1 MKNVF
6 ESVLGTNEPE
16 TQSKDAAAGTN
27 STSTLGDE
35 YNLEIPEN
43 DDNTEEQ
50 GEDNTQNEINDE
62 EEDDEELSPT
72 NQAFA
77 QMRTQ
82 NKEYSA
88 KINELDAI
96 AKAAGLQ
103 GIDDLIAKSKEAQ
116 IKKAAKDQ
124 GIPEAVAREL
134 AEFKEFREQY
144 EQDKAESIYKQKE
157 QTLVE
162 NLQSFIETNKLS
174 QKVVD
179 KMSDDLA
186 KDGFTTDKLME
197 YPKSALNRILNAYL
211 GVDIQKNL
219 ERKDAIK
226 NELPLNQSSKASID
240 TINKQIDDLAK
251 QFAGKI

>member
-1 MKNVF
+1 MENVF
-6 ESVLGTNEPE
+6 ESVLGTNTTE
-16 TQSKDAAAGTN
+16 TQSEE
-27 STSTLGDE
+27 STTSTPTLGDE
-35 YNLEIPEN
+35 YNLELP
-43 DDNTEEQ
+43 DDNNTAEEQ
-50 GEDNTQNEINDE
+50 EEDTQGEVDDE
-62 EEDDEELSPT
+62 EEYESPT

-82 NKEYSA
+82 NKEYLS

-103 GIDDLIAKSKEAQ
+103 GVDDLIAKSKEAQ

-134 AEFKEFREQY
+134 AEFKKFKEQY
-144 EQDKAESIYKQKE
+144 EQDKADSIYRQKE
-157 QTLVE
+157 QTLVT
-162 NLQSFIETNKLS
+162 NLQTFIEANKLS
-174 QKVVD
+174 QNVVD

-186 KDGFTTDKLME
+186 RDGFTTDKLME

-226 NELPLNQSSKASID
+226 NELPLNQSSKADID
-240 TINKQIDDLAK
+240 TVNKQIDELAR

>member
-1 MKNVF
+1 MENVF
-6 ESVLGTNEPE
+6 ESVLGTNTTE
-16 TQSKDAAAGTN
+16 TQSEE
-27 STSTLGDE
+27 STTSTPTLGDE
-35 YNLEIPEN
+35 YNLELPE
-43 DDNTEEQ
+43 DNNTAEEQ
-50 GEDNTQNEINDE
+50 EEDTQGEVDDE
-62 EEDDEELSPT
+62 EEDESPT

-82 NKEYSA
+82 NKEYLS

-103 GIDDLIAKSKEAQ
+103 GVDDLIAKSKEAQ

-124 GIPEAVAREL
+124 GIPESVAREL
-134 AEFKEFREQY
+134 AEFKKFKEQY
-144 EQDKAESIYKQKE
+144 EQDKADSIYRQKE
-157 QTLVE
+157 QTLVT
-162 NLQSFIETNKLS
+162 NLQTFIEANKLS
-174 QKVVD
+174 QNVVD

-186 KDGFTTDKLME
+186 RDGFTTDKLME

-211 GVDIQKNL
+211 GLDIQKNL

-226 NELPLNQSSKASID
+226 NELPLNQSSKADID
-240 TINKQIDDLAK
+240 TVNKQIDKLAR

>member
-1 MKNVF
+1 MENVF
-6 ESVLGTNEPE
+6 ESVLGTNTTE
-16 TQSKDAAAGTN
+16 TQSEE
-27 STSTLGDE
+27 STTSTPTLGDE
-35 YNLEIPEN
+35 YNLELPE
-43 DDNTEEQ
+43 DNNTAEEQ
-50 GEDNTQNEINDE
+50 EEDTQGEVDDE
-62 EEDDEELSPT
+62 EENESPT

-82 NKEYSA
+82 NKEYLS

-103 GIDDLIAKSKEAQ
+103 GVDDLIAKSKEAQ

-134 AEFKEFREQY
+134 AEFKKFKEQY
-144 EQDKAESIYKQKE
+144 EQDKADSIYRQKE
-157 QTLVE
+157 QTLVT
-162 NLQSFIETNKLS
+162 NLQTFIEANKLS
-174 QKVVD
+174 QNVVD

-186 KDGFTTDKLME
+186 RDGFTTDKLME

-226 NELPLNQSSKASID
+226 NELPLNQSSKADID
-240 TINKQIDDLAK
+240 TVNKQIDKLAR

>member
-1 MKNVF
+1 MENVF
-6 ESVLGTNEPE
+6 ESVLGTNTTE
-16 TQSKDAAAGTN
+16 TQSEE
-27 STSTLGDE
+27 STTSTPTLGDE
-35 YNLEIPEN
+35 YNLELPE
-43 DDNTEEQ
+43 DNNTAEEQ
-50 GEDNTQNEINDE
+50 EEDTQGEVDDE
-62 EEDDEELSPT
+62 EEDESPT

-82 NKEYSA
+82 NKEYLS

-103 GIDDLIAKSKEAQ
+103 GVDDLIAKSKEAQ

-134 AEFKEFREQY
+134 AEFKKFKEQY
-144 EQDKAESIYKQKE
+144 EQDKADSIYRQKE
-157 QTLVE
+157 QTLVT
-162 NLQSFIETNKLS
+162 NLQTFIEANKLS
-174 QKVVD
+174 QNVVD

-186 KDGFTTDKLME
+186 RDGFTTDKLME

-211 GVDIQKNL
+211 GLDIQKNL

-226 NELPLNQSSKASID
+226 NELPLNQSSKADID
-240 TINKQIDDLAK
+240 TVNKQIDELAR

>member
-1 MKNVF
+1 MENVF
-6 ESVLGTNEPE
+6 ESVLGTNTTE
-16 TQSKDAAAGTN
+16 TQSEE
-27 STSTLGDE
+27 STTSTPTLGDE
-35 YNLEIPEN
+35 YNLELPE
-43 DDNTEEQ
+43 DNNTAEAQEEDTQ
-50 GEDNTQNEINDE
+50 GEVDDE
-62 EEDDEELSPT
+62 EENESPT

-82 NKEYSA
+82 NKEYLS

-103 GIDDLIAKSKEAQ
+103 GVDDLIAKSKEAQ

-134 AEFKEFREQY
+134 AEFKKFKEQY
-144 EQDKAESIYKQKE
+144 EQDKADSIYRQKE
-157 QTLVE
+157 QTLVT
-162 NLQSFIETNKLS
+162 NLQTFIEANKLS
-174 QKVVD
+174 QNVVD

-186 KDGFTTDKLME
+186 RDGFTTDKLME

-211 GVDIQKNL
+211 GLDIQKNL

-226 NELPLNQSSKASID
+226 NELPLNQSSKADID
-240 TINKQIDDLAK
+240 TVNKQIDELAR

>member
-1 MKNVF
+1 MENVF
-6 ESVLGTNEPE
+6 ESVLGTNTTE
-16 TQSKDAAAGTN
+16 TQSEE
-27 STSTLGDE
+27 STTSTPTLGDE
-35 YNLEIPEN
+35 YNLELP
-43 DDNTEEQ
+43 DDNNTAEEQ
-50 GEDNTQNEINDE
+50 EEDTQGEVDDE
-62 EEDDEELSPT
+62 EEYESPT

-82 NKEYSA
+82 NKEYLS

-103 GIDDLIAKSKEAQ
+103 GVDDLIAKSKEAQ

-134 AEFKEFREQY
+134 AEFKKFKEQY
-144 EQDKAESIYKQKE
+144 EQDKADSIYRQKKQ
-157 QTLVE
+157 TVVT
-162 NLQSFIETNKLS
+162 NLQTFIEANKLS
-174 QKVVD
+174 QNVVD

-186 KDGFTTDKLME
+186 RDGFTTDKLME

-226 NELPLNQSSKASID
+226 NELPLNQSSKADID
-240 TINKQIDDLAK
+240 TVNKQIDKLAR

>member
-1 MKNVF
+1 MENVF
-6 ESVLGTNEPE
+6 ESVLGTNTTE
-16 TQSKDAAAGTN
+16 TQSEE
-27 STSTLGDE
+27 STTSTPTLGDE
-35 YNLEIPEN
+35 YNLELPE
-43 DDNTEEQ
+43 DNNTAEEQ
-50 GEDNTQNEINDE
+50 EEDTQGEVDDE
-62 EEDDEELSPT
+62 EEDESPT

-82 NKEYSA
+82 NKEYLS

-103 GIDDLIAKSKEAQ
+103 GVDDLIAKSKEAQ

-134 AEFKEFREQY
+134 AEFKKFKEQY
-144 EQDKAESIYKQKE
+144 EQDKADSIYRQKE
-157 QTLVE
+157 QTLVT
-162 NLQSFIETNKLS
+162 NLQAFIEANKLS
-174 QKVVD
+174 QNVVD

-186 KDGFTTDKLME
+186 RDGFTTDKLME

-226 NELPLNQSSKASID
+226 NELPLNQSSKADID
-240 TINKQIDDLAK
+240 TVNKQIDELAR

>member
-1 MKNVF
+1 MENVF
-6 ESVLGTNEPE
+6 ESVLGTNTTE
-16 TQSKDAAAGTN
+16 TQSEE
-27 STSTLGDE
+27 STTSTPTLGDE
-35 YNLEIPEN
+35 YNLELPE
-43 DDNTEEQ
+43 DNNTAEEQ
-50 GEDNTQNEINDE
+50 EEDTQGEVDDE
-62 EEDDEELSPT
+62 EENESPT

-82 NKEYSA
+82 NKEYLS

-103 GIDDLIAKSKEAQ
+103 GVDDLIAKSKEAQ

-134 AEFKEFREQY
+134 AEFKKFKEQY
-144 EQDKAESIYKQKE
+144 EQDKADSIYRQKE
-157 QTLVE
+157 QTLVT
-162 NLQSFIETNKLS
+162 NLQTFIEANKLS
-174 QKVVD
+174 QNVVD

-186 KDGFTTDKLME
+186 RDGFTTDKLME

-211 GVDIQKNL
+211 GLDIQKNL

-226 NELPLNQSSKASID
+226 NELPLNQSSKADID
-240 TINKQIDDLAK
+240 TVNKQIDELAR

>member
-1 MKNVF
+1 MENVF
-6 ESVLGTNEPE
+6 ESVLGTNTTE
-16 TQSKDAAAGTN
+16 TQSEE
-27 STSTLGDE
+27 STTSTPTLGDE
-35 YNLEIPEN
+35 YNLELP
-43 DDNTEEQ
+43 DDNNTAEEQ
-50 GEDNTQNEINDE
+50 EEDTQGEVDDE
-62 EEDDEELSPT
+62 EEYESPT

-82 NKEYSA
+82 NKEYLS

-103 GIDDLIAKSKEAQ
+103 GVDDLIAKSKEAQ

-134 AEFKEFREQY
+134 AEFKKFKEQY
-144 EQDKAESIYKQKE
+144 EQDKADSIYRQKE
-157 QTLVE
+157 QTLVT
-162 NLQSFIETNKLS
+162 NLQTFIEANKLS
-174 QKVVD
+174 QNVVD

-186 KDGFTTDKLME
+186 RDGFTTDKLME

-211 GVDIQKNL
+211 GLDIQKNL

-226 NELPLNQSSKASID
+226 NELPLNQSSKADID
-240 TINKQIDDLAK
+240 TVNKQIDKLAR

>member
-1 MKNVF
+1 MENVF
-6 ESVLGTNEPE
+6 ESVLGTNTTE
-16 TQSKDAAAGTN
+16 TQSEE
-27 STSTLGDE
+27 STTSTPTLGDE
-35 YNLEIPEN
+35 YNLELPE
-43 DDNTEEQ
+43 DNNTAEEQ
-50 GEDNTQNEINDE
+50 EEDTQGEVDDE
-62 EEDDEELSPT
+62 EEDESPT

-82 NKEYSA
+82 NKEYLS

-103 GIDDLIAKSKEAQ
+103 GVDDLIAKSKEAQ

-134 AEFKEFREQY
+134 AEFKKFKEQY
-144 EQDKAESIYKQKE
+144 EQDKADSIYRQKE
-157 QTLVE
+157 QTLVT
-162 NLQSFIETNKLS
+162 NLQTFIEANKLS
-174 QKVVD
+174 QNVVD

-186 KDGFTTDKLME
+186 RDGFTTDKLME

-211 GVDIQKNL
+211 GLDIQKNL

-226 NELPLNQSSKASID
+226 NELPLNQSSKADID
-240 TINKQIDDLAK
+240 TVNKQIDKLAR

>member
-1 MKNVF
+1 MENVF
-6 ESVLGTNEPE
+6 ESVLGTNTTE
-16 TQSKDAAAGTN
+16 TQSEE
-27 STSTLGDE
+27 STTSTPTLGDE
-35 YNLEIPEN
+35 YNLELPE
-43 DDNTEEQ
+43 DNNTAEEQ
-50 GEDNTQNEINDE
+50 EEDTQSEVDDE
-62 EEDDEELSPT
+62 EEYESPT

-82 NKEYSA
+82 NKEYLS

-103 GIDDLIAKSKEAQ
+103 GVDDLIAKSKEAQ

-134 AEFKEFREQY
+134 AEFKKFKEQY
-144 EQDKAESIYKQKE
+144 EQDKADSIYRQKE
-157 QTLVE
+157 QTLVT
-162 NLQSFIETNKLS
+162 NLQTFIEANKLS
-174 QKVVD
+174 QNVVD

-186 KDGFTTDKLME
+186 RDGFTTDKLME

-226 NELPLNQSSKASID
+226 NELPLNQSSKADID
-240 TINKQIDDLAK
+240 TVNKQIDELAR

>member
-1 MKNVF
+1 MENVF
-6 ESVLGTNEPE
+6 ESVLGTNTTE
-16 TQSKDAAAGTN
+16 TQSEE
-27 STSTLGDE
+27 STTSTPTLGDE
-35 YNLEIPEN
+35 YNLELPE
-43 DDNTEEQ
+43 DNNTAEEQ
-50 GEDNTQNEINDE
+50 EEDTQSEVDDE
-62 EEDDEELSPT
+62 EEYESPT

-82 NKEYSA
+82 NKEYLS

-103 GIDDLIAKSKEAQ
+103 GVDDLIAKSKEAQ

-134 AEFKEFREQY
+134 AEFKKFKEQY
-144 EQDKAESIYKQKE
+144 EQDKADSIYRQKE
-157 QTLVE
+157 QTLVT
-162 NLQSFIETNKLS
+162 NLQTFIEANKLS
-174 QKVVD
+174 QNVVD

-186 KDGFTTDKLME
+186 RDGFTTDKLME
-197 YPKSALNRILNAYL
+197 YPKSVLNRILNAYL

-226 NELPLNQSSKASID
+226 NELPLNQSSKADID
-240 TINKQIDDLAK
+240 TVNKQIDELAR

>member
-1 MKNVF
+1 MENVF
-6 ESVLGTNEPE
+6 ESVLGTNTTE
-16 TQSKDAAAGTN
+16 TQSEE
-27 STSTLGDE
+27 STTSTPTLGDE
-35 YNLEIPEN
+35 YNLELPE
-43 DDNTEEQ
+43 DNNTAEEQ
-50 GEDNTQNEINDE
+50 EEDTQGEVDDE
-62 EEDDEELSPT
+62 EEDESPT

-82 NKEYSA
+82 NKEYLS

-103 GIDDLIAKSKEAQ
+103 GVDDLIAKSKEAQ

-124 GIPEAVAREL
+124 GIPEAVAIEL
-134 AEFKEFREQY
+134 AEFKKFKEQY
-144 EQDKAESIYKQKE
+144 EQDKADSIYRQKE
-157 QTLVE
+157 QTLVT
-162 NLQSFIETNKLS
+162 NLQTFIEANKLS
-174 QKVVD
+174 QNVVD

-186 KDGFTTDKLME
+186 RDGFTTDKLME

-226 NELPLNQSSKASID
+226 NELPLNQSSKADID
-240 TINKQIDDLAK
+240 TVNKQIDKLAR

>member
-1 MKNVF
+1 MENVF
-6 ESVLGTNEPE
+6 ESVLGTNTTE
-16 TQSKDAAAGTN
+16 TQSEE
-27 STSTLGDE
+27 STTSTPTLGDE
-35 YNLEIPEN
+35 YNLELPE
-43 DDNTEEQ
+43 DNNTAEEQ
-50 GEDNTQNEINDE
+50 EEGTQGEVDDE
-62 EEDDEELSPT
+62 EEDESPT

-82 NKEYSA
+82 NKEYLS

-103 GIDDLIAKSKEAQ
+103 GVDDLIAKSKEAQ

-134 AEFKEFREQY
+134 AEFKKFKEQY
-144 EQDKAESIYKQKE
+144 EQDKADSIYRQKE
-157 QTLVE
+157 QTLVT
-162 NLQSFIETNKLS
+162 NLQTFIEANKLS
-174 QKVVD
+174 QNVVD

-186 KDGFTTDKLME
+186 RDGFTTDKLME

-226 NELPLNQSSKASID
+226 NELPLNQSSKADID
-240 TINKQIDDLAK
+240 TVNKQIDKLAR

>member
-1 MKNVF
+1 MENVF
-6 ESVLGTNEPE
+6 ESVLGTNTTE
-16 TQSKDAAAGTN
+16 TQSEE
-27 STSTLGDE
+27 STTSTPTLGDE
-35 YNLEIPEN
+35 YNLELPE
-43 DDNTEEQ
+43 DNNTAEEQ
-50 GEDNTQNEINDE
+50 EEDTQGEVDDE
-62 EEDDEELSPT
+62 EEYESPT

-82 NKEYSA
+82 NKEYLS

-103 GIDDLIAKSKEAQ
+103 GVDDLIAKSKEAQ

-134 AEFKEFREQY
+134 AEFKKFKEQY
-144 EQDKAESIYKQKE
+144 EQDKADSIYRQKE
-157 QTLVE
+157 QTLVT
-162 NLQSFIETNKLS
+162 NLQTFIEANKLS
-174 QKVVD
+174 QNVVD

-186 KDGFTTDKLME
+186 RDGFTTYKLME

-211 GVDIQKNL
+211 GLDIQKNL

-226 NELPLNQSSKASID
+226 NELPLNQSSKADID
-240 TINKQIDDLAK
+240 TVNKQIDKLAR

>member
-1 MKNVF
+1 MENVF
-6 ESVLGTNEPE
+6 ESVLGTNTTE
-16 TQSKDAAAGTN
+16 TQSEE
-27 STSTLGDE
+27 STTSTPTLGDE
-35 YNLEIPEN
+35 YNLELPE
-43 DDNTEEQ
+43 DNNTAEEQ
-50 GEDNTQNEINDE
+50 EEDTQGEVDDE
-62 EEDDEELSPT
+62 EEDESPT

-82 NKEYSA
+82 NKEYLS

-103 GIDDLIAKSKEAQ
+103 GVDDLIAKSKEAQ

-134 AEFKEFREQY
+134 AEFKKFKEQY
-144 EQDKAESIYKQKE
+144 EQDKADSIYRQKE
-157 QTLVE
+157 QTLVT
-162 NLQSFIETNKLS
+162 NLQTFIEANKLS
-174 QKVVD
+174 QNVVD

-186 KDGFTTDKLME
+186 RDGFTTDKLME

-226 NELPLNQSSKASID
+226 NELPLNQSSKADID
-240 TINKQIDDLAK
+240 TVNKQIDELAR

>member
-1 MKNVF
+1 MENVF
-6 ESVLGTNEPE
+6 ESVLGTNTTE
-16 TQSKDAAAGTN
+16 TQSEE
-27 STSTLGDE
+27 STTSTPTLGDE
-35 YNLEIPEN
+35 YNLELPE
-43 DDNTEEQ
+43 DNNTAEEQ
-50 GEDNTQNEINDE
+50 EEDTQGEVDDE
-62 EEDDEELSPT
+62 EEDESPT

-82 NKEYSA
+82 NKEYLS

-103 GIDDLIAKSKEAQ
+103 GVDDLIAKSKEAQ

-134 AEFKEFREQY
+134 AEFKKFKEQY
-144 EQDKAESIYKQKE
+144 EQDKADSIYRQKE
-157 QTLVE
+157 QTLVT
-162 NLQSFIETNKLS
+162 NLQTFIEANKLS
-174 QKVVD
+174 QNVVD

-186 KDGFTTDKLME
+186 RDGFTTDKLME

-226 NELPLNQSSKASID
+226 NELPLNQSSKADID
-240 TINKQIDDLAK
+240 TVNKQIDKLAR

>member
-1 MKNVF
+1 MENVF
-6 ESVLGTNEPE
+6 ESVLGTNTTE
-16 TQSKDAAAGTN
+16 TQSEEST
-27 STSTLGDE
+27 TSTPTLGNE
-35 YNLEIPEN
+35 YNLELPE
-43 DDNTEEQ
+43 DNNTAEEQ
-50 GEDNTQNEINDE
+50 EEDTQGEVGDE
-62 EEDDEELSPT
+62 EEDESPT

-82 NKEYSA
+82 NKEYLS

-103 GIDDLIAKSKEAQ
+103 GVDDLIAKSKEAQ

-134 AEFKEFREQY
+134 AEFKKFKEQY
-144 EQDKAESIYKQKE
+144 EQDKADSIYRQKE
-157 QTLVE
+157 QTLVT
-162 NLQSFIETNKLS
+162 NLQTFIEANKLS
-174 QKVVD
+174 QNVVD

-186 KDGFTTDKLME
+186 RDGFTTDKLME

-226 NELPLNQSSKASID
+226 NELPLNQSSKADID
-240 TINKQIDDLAK
+240 TVNKQIDKLAR

>member
-1 MKNVF
+1 MENVF
-6 ESVLGTNEPE
+6 ESVLGTNTTE
-16 TQSKDAAAGTN
+16 TQSEE
-27 STSTLGDE
+27 STTSTPTLGDE
-35 YNLEIPEN
+35 YNLELPE
-43 DDNTEEQ
+43 DNNTAEEQ
-50 GEDNTQNEINDE
+50 EENTQGEVDDE
-62 EEDDEELSPT
+62 EEDESPT

-82 NKEYSA
+82 NKEYLS

-103 GIDDLIAKSKEAQ
+103 GVDDLIAKSKEAQ

-134 AEFKEFREQY
+134 AEFKKFKEQY
-144 EQDKAESIYKQKE
+144 EQDKADSIYRQKE
-157 QTLVE
+157 QTLVT
-162 NLQSFIETNKLS
+162 NLQTFIEANKLS
-174 QKVVD
+174 QNVVD

-186 KDGFTTDKLME
+186 RDGFTTDKLME

-211 GVDIQKNL
+211 GLDIQKNL

-226 NELPLNQSSKASID
+226 NELPLNQSSKADID
-240 TINKQIDDLAK
+240 TVNKQIDELAR

>member
-1 MKNVF
+1 MENVF
-6 ESVLGTNEPE
+6 ESVLGTNTTE
-16 TQSKDAAAGTN
+16 TQSEE
-27 STSTLGDE
+27 STTSTPTLGDE
-35 YNLEIPEN
+35 YNLELPE
-43 DDNTEEQ
+43 DNNTAEEQ
-50 GEDNTQNEINDE
+50 EEDTQGEVDDE
-62 EEDDEELSPT
+62 EEYESPT

-82 NKEYSA
+82 NKEYLS

-103 GIDDLIAKSKEAQ
+103 GVDDLIAKSKEAQ

-134 AEFKEFREQY
+134 AEFKKFKEQY
-144 EQDKAESIYKQKE
+144 EQDKADSIYRQKE
-157 QTLVE
+157 QTLVT
-162 NLQSFIETNKLS
+162 NLQTFIEANKLS
-174 QKVVD
+174 QNVVD

-186 KDGFTTDKLME
+186 RDGFTTDKLME

-226 NELPLNQSSKASID
+226 NELPLNQSSKADID
-240 TINKQIDDLAK
+240 TVNKQIDELAR

>member
-1 MKNVF
+1 MENVF
-6 ESVLGTNEPE
+6 ESVLGTNTTE
-16 TQSKDAAAGTN
+16 TQSEE
-27 STSTLGDE
+27 STTSTPTLGDE
-35 YNLEIPEN
+35 YNLELPE
-43 DDNTEEQ
+43 DNNTTEEQ
-50 GEDNTQNEINDE
+50 EEDTQGEVDDE
-62 EEDDEELSPT
+62 EEYESPT

-82 NKEYSA
+82 NKEYLS

-103 GIDDLIAKSKEAQ
+103 GVDDLIAKSKEAQ

-134 AEFKEFREQY
+134 AEFKKFKEQY
-144 EQDKAESIYKQKE
+144 EQDKADSIYRQKE
-157 QTLVE
+157 QTLVT
-162 NLQSFIETNKLS
+162 NLQTFIEANKLS
-174 QKVVD
+174 QNVVD

-186 KDGFTTDKLME
+186 RDGFTTDKLME

-211 GVDIQKNL
+211 GLDIQKNL

-226 NELPLNQSSKASID
+226 NELPLNQSSKADID
-240 TINKQIDDLAK
+240 TVNKQIDKLAR

>member
-1 MKNVF
+1 MENVF
-6 ESVLGTNEPE
+6 ESVLGTNTTE
-16 TQSKDAAAGTN
+16 TQSEE
-27 STSTLGDE
+27 STTSTPTLGDE
-35 YNLEIPEN
+35 YNLELP
-43 DDNTEEQ
+43 DDNNTAEEQ
-50 GEDNTQNEINDE
+50 EEDTQGEVDDE
-62 EEDDEELSPT
+62 EEYESPT

-82 NKEYSA
+82 NKEYLS

-103 GIDDLIAKSKEAQ
+103 GVDDLIAKSKEAQ

-134 AEFKEFREQY
+134 AEFKKFKEQY
-144 EQDKAESIYKQKE
+144 EQDKADSIYRQKE
-157 QTLVE
+157 QTLVT
-162 NLQSFIETNKLS
+162 NLQTFIEANKLS
-174 QKVVD
+174 QNVVD

-186 KDGFTTDKLME
+186 RDGFTTDKLME

-226 NELPLNQSSKASID
+226 NELPLNQSSKADID
-240 TINKQIDDLAK
+240 TVNKQIDKLAR

>member
-1 MKNVF
+1 MENVF
-6 ESVLGTNEPE
+6 ESVLGTNTTE
-16 TQSKDAAAGTN
+16 TQSEE
-27 STSTLGDE
+27 STTSTPTLGDE
-35 YNLEIPEN
+35 YNLELPE
-43 DDNTEEQ
+43 DNNTAEEQ
-50 GEDNTQNEINDE
+50 EEDTQGEVDDE
-62 EEDDEELSPT
+62 EEDESPT

-82 NKEYSA
+82 NKEYLS

-103 GIDDLIAKSKEAQ
+103 GVDDLIAKSKEAQ

-124 GIPEAVAREL
+124 GIPEAMAREL
-134 AEFKEFREQY
+134 AEFKKFKEQY
-144 EQDKAESIYKQKE
+144 EQDKADSIYRQKE
-157 QTLVE
+157 QTLVT
-162 NLQSFIETNKLS
+162 NLQTFIEANKLS
-174 QKVVD
+174 QNVVD

-186 KDGFTTDKLME
+186 RDGFTTDKLME

-226 NELPLNQSSKASID
+226 NELPLNQSSKADID
-240 TINKQIDDLAK
+240 TVNKQIDELAR

>member
-1 MKNVF
+1 MENVF
-6 ESVLGTNEPE
+6 ESVLGTNTTEM
-16 TQSKDAAAGTN
+16 QSEE
-27 STSTLGDE
+27 STTSTPTLGDE
-35 YNLEIPEN
+35 YNLELP
-43 DDNTEEQ
+43 DDNNTAEEQ
-50 GEDNTQNEINDE
+50 EEDTQGEVDDE
-62 EEDDEELSPT
+62 EEDESPT

-82 NKEYSA
+82 NKEYLS

-103 GIDDLIAKSKEAQ
+103 GVDDLIAKSKEAQ
-116 IKKAAKDQ
+116 IKKAAKEQ
-124 GIPEAVAREL
+124 GIPESVAREL
-134 AEFKEFREQY
+134 AEFKEFKEQY
-144 EQDKAESIYKQKE
+144 EQDKADSIYRQKE
-157 QTLVE
+157 QTLVT
-162 NLQSFIETNKLS
+162 NLQTFIETNKLS
-174 QKVVD
+174 QNVVD

-186 KDGFTTDKLME
+186 RDGFTTDKLME

-226 NELPLNQSSKASID
+226 NELPLNQSSKADID
-240 TINKQIDDLAK
+240 TVNKQIDKLAR

>member
-1 MKNVF
+1 MENVF
-6 ESVLGTNEPE
+6 ESVLGTNTTE
-16 TQSKDAAAGTN
+16 TQSEE
-27 STSTLGDE
+27 STTSTPTLGDE
-35 YNLEIPEN
+35 YNLELP
-43 DDNTEEQ
+43 DDNNTAEEQ
-50 GEDNTQNEINDE
+50 EEDTQGEVDDE
-62 EEDDEELSPT
+62 EEDESPT

-82 NKEYSA
+82 NKEYLS

-103 GIDDLIAKSKEAQ
+103 GVDDLIAKSKEAQ

-134 AEFKEFREQY
+134 AEFKKFKEQY
-144 EQDKAESIYKQKE
+144 EQDKTDSIYRQKE
-157 QTLVE
+157 QTLVT
-162 NLQSFIETNKLS
+162 NLQTFIEANKLS
-174 QKVVD
+174 QNVVD

-186 KDGFTTDKLME
+186 RDGFTTDKLME

-226 NELPLNQSSKASID
+226 NELPLNQSSKADID
-240 TINKQIDDLAK
+240 TVNKQIDELAR

>member
-1 MKNVF
+1 MENVF
-6 ESVLGTNEPE
+6 ESVLGTNTTE
-16 TQSKDAAAGTN
+16 TQSEE
-27 STSTLGDE
+27 STTSTPTLGDE
-35 YNLEIPEN
+35 YNLELPE
-43 DDNTEEQ
+43 DNNTAEEQ
-50 GEDNTQNEINDE
+50 EEDTQGEVDDE
-62 EEDDEELSPT
+62 EENESPT

-82 NKEYSA
+82 NKEYLS

-103 GIDDLIAKSKEAQ
+103 GVDDLIAKSKEAQ

-134 AEFKEFREQY
+134 AEFKKFKEQY
-144 EQDKAESIYKQKE
+144 EQDKADSIYRQKE
-157 QTLVE
+157 QTLVT
-162 NLQSFIETNKLS
+162 NLQTFIEANKLS
-174 QKVVD
+174 QNVVD

-186 KDGFTTDKLME
+186 RDGFTTDKLME

-226 NELPLNQSSKASID
+226 NELPLNQSSKADID
-240 TINKQIDDLAK
+240 TVNKQIDELAR

>member
-1 MKNVF
+1 MENVF
-6 ESVLGTNEPE
+6 ESVLGTNTTE
-16 TQSKDAAAGTN
+16 TQSEE
-27 STSTLGDE
+27 STTSTPTLGDE
-35 YNLEIPEN
+35 YNLELPE
-43 DDNTEEQ
+43 DNNTAEEQ
-50 GEDNTQNEINDE
+50 EEGTQGEVDDE
-62 EEDDEELSPT
+62 EEDESPT

-82 NKEYSA
+82 NKEYLS

-96 AKAAGLQ
+96 TKAAGLQ
-103 GIDDLIAKSKEAQ
+103 GVDDLIAKSKEAQ

-134 AEFKEFREQY
+134 AEFKKFKEQY
-144 EQDKAESIYKQKE
+144 EQDKADSIYRQKE
-157 QTLVE
+157 QTLVT
-162 NLQSFIETNKLS
+162 NLQTFIEANKLS
-174 QKVVD
+174 QNVVD

-186 KDGFTTDKLME
+186 RDGFTTDKLME

-226 NELPLNQSSKASID
+226 NELPLNQSSKADID
-240 TINKQIDDLAK
+240 TVNKQIDELAR

>member
-1 MKNVF
+1 MENVF
-6 ESVLGTNEPE
+6 ESVLGTNTTE
-16 TQSKDAAAGTN
+16 TQSEE
-27 STSTLGDE
+27 STTSTPTLGDE
-35 YNLEIPEN
+35 YNLELPE
-43 DDNTEEQ
+43 DNNTAEEQ
-50 GEDNTQNEINDE
+50 EEDTQDEVDDE
-62 EEDDEELSPT
+62 EEDESPT

-82 NKEYSA
+82 NKEYLS

-103 GIDDLIAKSKEAQ
+103 GVDDLIAKSKEAQ

-134 AEFKEFREQY
+134 AEFKEFKEQY
-144 EQDKAESIYKQKE
+144 EQDKADSIYRQKE
-157 QTLVE
+157 QTLVT
-162 NLQSFIETNKLS
+162 NLQTFIEANKLS
-174 QKVVD
+174 QNVVD

-186 KDGFTTDKLME
+186 RDGFTTDKLME

-226 NELPLNQSSKASID
+226 NELPLNQSSKADID
-240 TINKQIDDLAK
+240 TVNKQIDKLAR